1 MKNLGLK
8 KLLLFSIIL
17 LVGSS
22 VSISS
27 YILYLQQ
34 KDTLTENIMR
44 ESNNYV
50 AAKAANI
57 ETLINEKVGGINKLA
72 DLYKTNK
79 IEGTEQEIIAQTKFL
94 ASAMNLNSAVLAF
107 ETGDAYWSISTPRWP
122 NHKYDTDVTTASWYQ
137 DGRKGNDVTVTNPYI
152 GSDGGYYITII
163 EKIMGGTISVDMTL
177 DFLNKMVKESNDIP
191 GSIAVILNHDT
202 TILASSSKIVKLG
215 EKATKFPW
223 FKNAVQEAVS
233 KESHVVDYSVDGQD
247 KIFFSHIINAGDKN
261 WYFAIGLD
269 KEVAF
274 AKLKESRNVAI
285 FITLIATLVSVMIAF
300 MLIQILYRPILAL
313 KDTVLG
319 LSNGDGDL
327 TQRLQVETNDD
338 LGQIA
343 QGVNQ
348 FIENLQNMML
358 EIQNASTTLQSNINR
373 MREHS
378 QRNSTIIQ
386 NHVGETEQVVT
397 AIEEMNSTAESMAK
411 DAANTANLTQQANE
425 TSKESREKVHK
436 SQVTVSALVGDV
448 NKTTDDIA
456 KMTEVTQSINGILS
470 VIGEIAGQTN
480 LLALN
485 AAIEAARAGEQGRG
499 FAVVA
504 DEVRNLA
511 SRTMS
516 STEEVESALER
527 LLTGTQVVV
536 DSMGNT
542 KARCQETAVDTSNVE
557 ASLDIMTQY
566 VNDINDLSTQI
577 ATAAE
582 EQSCV
587 TQELSRNMSAI
598 NEIVLELDA
607 NGQQALTEADDIN
620 IINNQLADIVGRFKL

>member
-1 MKNLGLK
+1 
-8 KLLLFSIIL
+8 
-17 LVGSS
+17 
-22 VSISS
+22 
-27 YILYLQQ
+27 
-34 KDTLTENIMR
+34 
-44 ESNNYV
+44 
-50 AAKAANI
+50 
-57 ETLINEKVGGINKLA
+57 
-72 DLYKTNK
+72 
-79 IEGTEQEIIAQTKFL
+79 
-94 ASAMNLNSAVLAF
+94 
-107 ETGDAYWSISTPRWP
+107 
-122 NHKYDTDVTTASWYQ
+122 
-137 DGRKGNDVTVTNPYI
+137 
-152 GSDGGYYITII
+152 
-163 EKIMGGTISVDMTL
+163 MTL
-177 DFLNKMVKESNDIP
+177 DFLNKMVNESNDIP

-202 TILASSSKIVKLG
+202 TILASSSKVVKLG

-233 KESHVVDYSVDGQD
+233 KESNVVDYSVDGQN

-285 FITLIATLVSVMIAF
+285 FITLIATLVSVLIAF

-327 TQRLQVETNDD
+327 TQRLQVDTNDD

-386 NHVGETEQVVT
+386 NHVCETEQVVT

-536 DSMGNT
+536 DSMDNT

-557 ASLDIMTQY
+557 ASLDTMTQY

-598 NEIVLELDA
+598 NEIVRELDA